1 MINCL
6 YINLNERTDRNAQL
20 LEQFKDMS
28 GLNLIRFSAIRN
40 SYGPL
45 GCSLSHI
52 GCIEQAKQ
60 NGWDQVLI
68 LEDDF
73 ELLVNPNIFINAIN
87 KGNGQQWDVMLL
99 TGFLREMSINSNEMY
114 KVTNAQTAVAY
125 IVKAHYYDR
134 LLDNFRS
141 GYNLLLA
148 NPSMHPAYSLDQ
160 YWKHLQQVDSWYI
173 QVPILGKQRA
183 SFSDITNM
191 YKDYDDYYLRSQFN
205 CMIAPKQ

>member
-20 LEQFKDMS
+20 LEQFKDMPS
-28 GLNLIRFSAIRN
+28 LNLIRFSAIRN

-87 KGNGQQWDVMLL
+87 KCKDKQWDVMLL
-99 TGFLREMSINSNEMY
+99 TGILKELPIYSNMMY

-125 IVKAHYYDR
+125 MVNKHYYDR
-134 LLDNFRS
+134 LLENFRS

-148 NPSMHPAYSLDQ
+148 NPSMHSAYSLDQ
-160 YWKHLQQVDSWYI
+160 YWKHLQHVDSWYI
-173 QVPILGKQRA
+173 QVPILGKQLDG
-183 SFSDITNM
+183 FSDNTNM
-191 YKDYDDYYLRSQFN
+191 YKNYNGYYLRGKFN
-205 CMIAPKQ
+205 RMLLPVS

>member
-87 KGNGQQWDVMLL
+87 KCKDKQWDVMLL
-99 TGFLREMSINSNEMY
+99 TGILKELPIYSNMMY

-125 IVKAHYYDR
+125 MVNKHYYDR
-134 LLDNFRS
+134 LLENFRS

-148 NPSMHPAYSLDQ
+148 NPSMHSAYSLDQ
-160 YWKHLQQVDSWYI
+160 YWKHLQHVDSWYI
-173 QVPILGKQRA
+173 QVPILGKQLDG
-183 SFSDITNM
+183 FSDNTNM
-191 YKDYDDYYLRSQFN
+191 YKNYNGYYLRGKFN
-205 CMIAPKQ
+205 RMLLPVS